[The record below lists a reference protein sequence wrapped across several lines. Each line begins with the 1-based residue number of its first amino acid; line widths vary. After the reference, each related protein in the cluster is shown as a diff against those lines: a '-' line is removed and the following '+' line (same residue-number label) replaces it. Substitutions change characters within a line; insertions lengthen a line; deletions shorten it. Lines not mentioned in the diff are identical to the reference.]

1 MASRPFRGP
10 ATCAVQGAPVCRVGC
25 CGIACSGLGRSLSA
39 HDHTAFDHAGAAPA
53 ARAAGGGRRA
63 ARGLCDGRTDLAR
76 QRGQGAAARPHPRP
90 PVPSRWRSRRTSA
103 RTLLTSIRA
112 AREQVSDRAI
122 EGSGEA
128 GVSLKVLYLD
138 QNLHMLQPL
147 WDGADGA
154 APPIVLSRVEA

>member
-1 MASRPFRGP
+1 MQAPRLQLELLEEDAELLAACATAAQTLLASVDKVRPP
-10 ATCAVQGAPVCRVGC
+10 AR
-25 CGIACSGLGRSLSA
+25 IL
-39 HDHTAFDHAGAAPA
+39 
-53 ARAAGGGRRA
+53 
-63 ARGLCDGRTDLAR
+63 
-76 QRGQGAAARPHPRP
+76 ARPHPRP

-122 EGSGEA
+122 EGSGEG

-147 WDGADGA
+147 WGGADGA

>member
-1 MASRPFRGP
+1 MVASRGERPRYAAIQAPRLQLELLEEDAELLAACATAAQTLLASVDKVRPPNP
-10 ATCAVQGAPVCRVGC
+10 ARPSPLGGAPV
-25 CGIACSGLGRSLSA
+25 
-39 HDHTAFDHAGAAPA
+39 APP
-53 ARAAGGGRRA
+53 
-63 ARGLCDGRTDLAR
+63 LTPI
-76 QRGQGAAARPHPRP
+76 RP
-90 PVPSRWRSRRTSA
+90 TC
-103 RTLLTSIRA
+103 
-112 AREQVSDRAI
+112 EQVSDRAI

>member
-1 MASRPFRGP
+1 MPSITLPLTIQAPRLQLELLEEDAELLAACATAAQTLLASVDKVRPP
-10 ATCAVQGAPVCRVGC
+10 ARILARPSPLGGAPV
-25 CGIACSGLGRSLSA
+25 
-39 HDHTAFDHAGAAPA
+39 APP
-53 ARAAGGGRRA
+53 
-63 ARGLCDGRTDLAR
+63 LTPI
-76 QRGQGAAARPHPRP
+76 RP
-90 PVPSRWRSRRTSA
+90 T
-103 RTLLTSIRA
+103 
-112 AREQVSDRAI
+112 REQVSDRAI

>member
-1 MASRPFRGP
+1 M
-10 ATCAVQGAPVCRVGC
+10 GC
-25 CGIACSGLGRSLSA
+25 HS
-39 HDHTAFDHAGAAPA
+39 GAAPA

-76 QRGQGAAARPHPRP
+76 QRGQGAAARPCPYPRP
-90 PVPSRWRSRRTSA
+90 PVPSRDARRTSA
-103 RTLLTSIRA
+103 PGAPVAPPLTPIRPTC
-112 AREQVSDRAI
+112 EQVSDRAI